1 MPSFDIV
8 NEIDFQEV
16 DNAVNNTRKEIE
28 TRYDFRGSK
37 TEITLNRKN
46 NSIALLTEDE
56 MKLKAVK
63 QMLGVNLAKRKV
75 DSRIVEYKDLEPTS
89 GGMVKQAATLAEGI
103 DKDTAKKIV
112 KLIKADKSL
121 KVQPAIQDNQVR
133 VTGKKIDDLQAVI
146 SMLGDQDLGIPL
158 QYVNMKR

>member
-1 MPSFDIV
+1 
-8 NEIDFQEV
+8 
-16 DNAVNNTRKEIE
+16 
-28 TRYDFRGSK
+28 
-37 TEITLNRKN
+37 
-46 NSIALLTEDE
+46 
-56 MKLKAVK
+56 
-63 QMLGVNLAKRKV
+63 VNLAKRKV
-75 DSRIVEYKDLEPTS
+75 DSRIVDYRDLEPTS
-89 GGMVKQAATLAEGI
+89 GGMVKQSATLAEGI

-146 SMLGDQDLGIPL
+146 SMLGEQDLGIPL